1 MKGLLRSFLAKRGYV
16 LWKRDFFRFGISPF
30 VDMARLN
37 AAWERPLDVVF
48 DVGANVGQF
57 AAEAREALPAA
68 KIFSF
73 EPHPRSFEKLAD
85 SRADGRMFRHCLAL
99 SDVVGEVVFYEY
111 GREGD
116 GSHINSLV
124 PNAKFPTRFGYK
136 GKEITVRGSTLDQ
149 FCATQNIDRN
159 RFLENRRGGRGAVR
173 SKGRHE
179 YAVAREDFCSLPGIQ
194 RS

>member
-111 GREGD
+111 LKAVSYFSARI
-116 GSHINSLV
+116 HASLSWMKACFPPV
-124 PNAKFPTRFGYK
+124 PLKIFQPKRF
-136 GKEITVRGSTLDQ
+136 
-149 FCATQNIDRN
+149 
-159 RFLENRRGGRGAVR
+159 
-173 SKGRHE
+173 H
-179 YAVAREDFCSLPGIQ
+179 
-194 RS
+194 

>member
-124 PNAKFPTRFGYK
+124 PNRDSPLALATR
-136 GKEITVRGSTLDQ
+136 GKKLQFAARPST
-149 FCATQNIDRN
+149 N
-159 RFLENRRGGRGAVR
+159 
-173 SKGRHE
+173 S
-179 YAVAREDFCSLPGIQ
+179 ARPRILTESI
-194 RS
+194 S